1 MAEVAVVVYFAVEVV
16 MEEEEVV
23 TFVVDIFLVV
33 EVEGAFHEKDVEPW
47 VAMGEDSWVAMGE
60 DFWVAKDEV

>member
-1 MAEVAVVVYFAVEVV
+1 M
-16 MEEEEVV
+16 V